1 MAFDGITT
9 KAIVDE
15 LQNIIGSK
23 IDKIHEPDKN
33 TIILGL
39 YLNGKNYALNIC
51 IDSHNCRINLTTHQ
65 KENPL
70 VAPNFCMLLR
80 KHLLGGKISE
90 ITMQG
95 LERVVKISIETINEF
110 NEIEAKTLIIELM
123 GKHSNVILTNQEEKI
138 IDSMRHIDSRN
149 SYREILPSRIY
160 VFPKSDKLAFEKIKD
175 FNEFNEKISNIEEQ
189 DLAKT
194 ISSTF
199 TGISFSFAESAV
211 KNRTKEQIYNYIKKL
226 IQNSSNSKFMPI
238 HKNDKISDYAL
249 QYVEQKLN
257 NFELN
262 FFIDDFYFERET
274 RENFNNYKE
283 LYLGP
288 VLTTKNDDLFKKKCN
303 KELTTLKLILKNINS
318 GHYLYR
324 LKIKRNIKILE
335 DVLKH

>member
-110 NEIEAKTLIIELM
+110 NEIETKTLIIELM

-160 VFPKSDKLAFEKIKD
+160 VFPKSDKLDFEQIKD
-175 FNEFNEKISNIEEQ
+175 FNVFNEKISNTEEQ
-189 DLAKT
+189 DLAKA

-211 KNRTKEQIYNYIKKL
+211 KNRTKEQIYEKSY
-226 IQNSSNSKFMPI
+226 SK
-238 HKNDKISDYAL
+238 
-249 QYVEQKLN
+249 
-257 NFELN
+257 
-262 FFIDDFYFERET
+262 
-274 RENFNNYKE
+274 
-283 LYLGP
+283 
-288 VLTTKNDDLFKKKCN
+288 
-303 KELTTLKLILKNINS
+303 
-318 GHYLYR
+318 
-324 LKIKRNIKILE
+324 
-335 DVLKH
+335 

>member
-90 ITMQG
+90 IAMQG

-110 NEIEAKTLIIELM
+110 NEIETKTLIIELM

-160 VFPKSDKLAFEKIKD
+160 VFPKSDKLDFEQVKD
-175 FNEFNEKISNIEEQ
+175 FNVFNEKISNIEEQ

-211 KNRTKEQIYNYIKKL
+211 KNRTKEHSL
-226 IQNSSNSKFMPI
+226 
-238 HKNDKISDYAL
+238 
-249 QYVEQKLN
+249 
-257 NFELN
+257 
-262 FFIDDFYFERET
+262 
-274 RENFNNYKE
+274 
-283 LYLGP
+283 
-288 VLTTKNDDLFKKKCN
+288 
-303 KELTTLKLILKNINS
+303 
-318 GHYLYR
+318 
-324 LKIKRNIKILE
+324 
-335 DVLKH
+335 

>member
-123 GKHSNVILTNQEEKI
+123 GKHSNVILTNQ
-138 IDSMRHIDSRN
+138 
-149 SYREILPSRIY
+149 
-160 VFPKSDKLAFEKIKD
+160 
-175 FNEFNEKISNIEEQ
+175 
-189 DLAKT
+189 
-194 ISSTF
+194 
-199 TGISFSFAESAV
+199 
-211 KNRTKEQIYNYIKKL
+211 
-226 IQNSSNSKFMPI
+226 
-238 HKNDKISDYAL
+238 
-249 QYVEQKLN
+249 
-257 NFELN
+257 
-262 FFIDDFYFERET
+262 
-274 RENFNNYKE
+274 
-283 LYLGP
+283 
-288 VLTTKNDDLFKKKCN
+288 
-303 KELTTLKLILKNINS
+303 
-318 GHYLYR
+318 
-324 LKIKRNIKILE
+324 
-335 DVLKH
+335 

>member
-90 ITMQG
+90 IAMQG

-110 NEIEAKTLIIELM
+110 NEIETKTLIIELM
-123 GKHSNVILTNQEEKI
+123 GKTQ
-138 IDSMRHIDSRN
+138 
-149 SYREILPSRIY
+149 
-160 VFPKSDKLAFEKIKD
+160 
-175 FNEFNEKISNIEEQ
+175 
-189 DLAKT
+189 
-194 ISSTF
+194 
-199 TGISFSFAESAV
+199 
-211 KNRTKEQIYNYIKKL
+211 
-226 IQNSSNSKFMPI
+226 
-238 HKNDKISDYAL
+238 
-249 QYVEQKLN
+249 
-257 NFELN
+257 
-262 FFIDDFYFERET
+262 
-274 RENFNNYKE
+274 
-283 LYLGP
+283 
-288 VLTTKNDDLFKKKCN
+288 
-303 KELTTLKLILKNINS
+303 
-318 GHYLYR
+318 
-324 LKIKRNIKILE
+324 
-335 DVLKH
+335 